1 MFKTLLICTAAAL
14 LAACATPHPTTAA
27 APDSRTANV
36 TCPEYATG
44 SHLRSTEGK
53 CTSSP
58 VRSYSQ
64 DDVQRTGQTDV
75 GDALKMLDPSITV
88 HH

>member
-1 MFKTLLICTAAAL
+1 MFKTLLICAAAL
-14 LAACATPHPTTAA
+14 LAACSTTRPSTTPDSQTAA
-27 APDSRTANV
+27 VNCT
-36 TCPEYATG
+36 EYSTG
-44 SHLRSTEGK
+44 SHLQSKPGK

-64 DDVQRTGQTDV
+64 EDVQRTGQTDV
-75 GDALKMLDPSITV
+75 GDALRMLDPSLTV

>member
-14 LAACATPHPTTAA
+14 LAACATTHPATAGSA
-27 APDSRTANV
+27 DSRTANA

-44 SHLRSTEGK
+44 SHLRSKEGK

-58 VRSYSQ
+58 MRSYSQ
-64 DDVQRTGQTDV
+64 EDVQRTGQTDV
-75 GDALKMLDPSITV
+75 GDALRMLDPSISV

>member
-1 MFKTLLICTAAAL
+1 MFKTLCLCTAAL
-14 LAACATPHPTTAA
+14 LAACSTTQPAA
-27 APDSRTANV
+27 APDSQTAAV
-36 TCPEYATG
+36 TCPESATG
-44 SHLRSTEGK
+44 SHLVTKPGK

-64 DDVQRTGQTDV
+64 EDVQRTGQTDV
-75 GDALKMLDPSITV
+75 GDALRMLDPSISV